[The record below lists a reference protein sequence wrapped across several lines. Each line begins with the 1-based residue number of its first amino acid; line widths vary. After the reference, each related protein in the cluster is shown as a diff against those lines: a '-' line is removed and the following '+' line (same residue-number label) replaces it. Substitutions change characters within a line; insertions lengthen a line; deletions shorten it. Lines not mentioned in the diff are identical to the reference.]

1 MSSAAYNFSASRL
14 NSSVSL
20 SGGYSTRTSS
30 VRSSSVYGGSDGSV
44 VRVSQA
50 GRLKQG
56 FQLNE
61 TFDNGFN
68 VSLNE
73 KATMQNL
80 NERLA
85 SYLNKVHELDK
96 ANAKLERQIREWS
109 DKKTVGKRDYS
120 PYFAT
125 LAELRQKK
133 ASLENARIILN
144 IDNAK
149 LAAEDFRIKYE
160 NELTIRQSVESDV
173 AGLRRV
179 LDDLTILRSD
189 LEIRI
194 EGLKEELV
202 YLKKNHEEEMATLR
216 NNMTSSSVNV
226 DVDAPPQQ
234 DLSRMLEEIR
244 TQYEGIVEKNRGEM
258 ESWYKQVK
266 ESTQV
271 IQTSHI
277 EISELRRTL
286 QALEIEL
293 QSQLSLK
300 AALEGTLHDAESR
313 YSLKLSQL
321 QGMINNLQIEI
332 TQIRTDIE
340 RQDSEYRMLLD
351 IKTRLEMEIAEY
363 RRLLEG
369 EDSYGKT
376 TVTKVVESKVVDTK
390 FVSKVDETKITP
402 PPPPKR
408 KLFDIIKN
416 TVIIKGHFIIVFF
429 SSVVLS
435 NWISG
440 STNNKGE

>member
-125 LAELRQKK
+125 LAELRQKIKK

-258 ESWYKQVK
+258 ESWYKFDKVNQQVK

-369 EDSYGKT
+369 EESGGRGHGGPEKINQSTPLPHYHCDHH
-376 TVTKVVESKVVDTK
+376 VTKNQPTMA
-390 FVSKVDETKITP
+390 FVFKCLMEGHVK
-402 PPPPKR
+402 
-408 KLFDIIKN
+408 KL
-416 TVIIKGHFIIVFF
+416 
-429 SSVVLS
+429 
-435 NWISG
+435 
-440 STNNKGE
+440 

>member
-1 MSSAAYNFSASRL
+1 MSNFSSSRL
-14 NSSVSL
+14 NSSISL
-20 SGGYSTRTSS
+20 SGGYSTRASS
-30 VRSSSVYGGSDGSV
+30 VRASSIYGGADGSG

-50 GRLKQG
+50 GWLKQG
-56 FQLNE
+56 FDLNE

-68 VSLNE
+68 VSQNE

-80 NERLA
+80 NDRLA
-85 SYLNKVHELDK
+85 TYLNKVRSLEK
-96 ANAKLERQIREWS
+96 ANAELERQIREWS
-109 DKKTVGKRDYS
+109 DKKTVGRRDYS

-125 LAELRQKK
+125 IAELRQKIHI
-133 ASLENARIILN
+133 ASLENARVILN

-149 LAAEDFRIKYE
+149 LAAEDFRVKYE
-160 NELTIRQSVESDV
+160 NELTMRQSVESDV
-173 AGLRRV
+173 ARLRRV
-179 LDDLTILRSD
+179 LDDLTMLRSD

-194 EGLKEELV
+194 EGLKEEVV
-202 YLKKNHEEEMATLR
+202 YLKKNHEEELAAIRSNTG
-216 NNMTSSSVNV
+216 SSSVNV

-234 DLSRMLEEIR
+234 DLGHMLNEIR
-244 TQYEGIVEKNRGEM
+244 TQYEGIVEKNRRDM
-258 ESWYKQVK
+258 ESWYKAKVK
-266 ESTQV
+266 TSENTQV
-271 IQTSHI
+271 IQTSHS
-277 EISELRRTL
+277 EISELRKTL

-369 EDSYGKT
+369 E
-376 TVTKVVESKVVDTK
+376 E
-390 FVSKVDETKITP
+390 
-402 PPPPKR
+402 
-408 KLFDIIKN
+408 
-416 TVIIKGHFIIVFF
+416 
-429 SSVVLS
+429 
-435 NWISG
+435 ISFENMCTFTSRSG
-440 STNNKGE
+440 LLPL

>member
-1 MSSAAYNFSASRL
+1 MLSSTVSSAAYNFSASRL

-125 LAELRQKK
+125 LAELSNRV
-133 ASLENARIILN
+133 
-144 IDNAK
+144 K
-149 LAAEDFRIKYE
+149 LFMTRYE

-258 ESWYKQVK
+258 ESWYKAKVKTINQQVK

-351 IKTRLEMEIAEY
+351 IKTRLEMEI
-363 RRLLEG
+363 LLMIVPLPTPSDEPVIT
-369 EDSYGKT
+369 KRVR
-376 TVTKVVESKVVDTK
+376 TVIEEMVDGKVVSRTEDVDM
-390 FVSKVDETKITP
+390 E
-402 PPPPKR
+402 
-408 KLFDIIKN
+408 
-416 TVIIKGHFIIVFF
+416 
-429 SSVVLS
+429 VL
-435 NWISG
+435 
-440 STNNKGE
+440 KK

>member
-125 LAELRQKK
+125 LAEL
-133 ASLENARIILN
+133 ILPFIVLGSTYFSN
-144 IDNAK
+144 RVK
-149 LAAEDFRIKYE
+149 LFMTRYE

-258 ESWYKQVK
+258 ESWYKAKVKTINQQVK

-351 IKTRLEMEIAEY
+351 IKTRLEMEI
-363 RRLLEG
+363 LLMIVPLPTPSDEPVIT
-369 EDSYGKT
+369 KRVR
-376 TVTKVVESKVVDTK
+376 TVIEEMVDGKVVSRTEDVDM
-390 FVSKVDETKITP
+390 E
-402 PPPPKR
+402 
-408 KLFDIIKN
+408 
-416 TVIIKGHFIIVFF
+416 
-429 SSVVLS
+429 VL
-435 NWISG
+435 
-440 STNNKGE
+440 KK

>member
-1 MSSAAYNFSASRL
+1 MSNFSSSRL
-14 NSSVSL
+14 NSSISL
-20 SGGYSTRTSS
+20 SGGYSTRASS
-30 VRSSSVYGGSDGSV
+30 VRASSIYGGADGSG

-50 GRLKQG
+50 GWLKQG
-56 FQLNE
+56 FDLNE

-68 VSLNE
+68 VSQNE

-80 NERLA
+80 NDRLA
-85 SYLNKVHELDK
+85 TYLNKVRSLEK
-96 ANAKLERQIREWS
+96 ANAELERQIREWS
-109 DKKTVGKRDYS
+109 DKKTVGRRDYS

-125 LAELRQKK
+125 IAELRQKIHI
-133 ASLENARIILN
+133 ASLENARVILN

-149 LAAEDFRIKYE
+149 LAAEDFRVKYE
-160 NELTIRQSVESDV
+160 NELTMRQSVESDV
-173 AGLRRV
+173 ARLRRV
-179 LDDLTILRSD
+179 LDDLTMLRSD

-194 EGLKEELV
+194 EGLKEEVV
-202 YLKKNHEEEMATLR
+202 YLKKNHEEELAAIRSNTG
-216 NNMTSSSVNV
+216 SSSVNV

-234 DLSRMLEEIR
+234 DLGHMLNEIR
-244 TQYEGIVEKNRGEM
+244 TQYEGIVEKNRRDM
-258 ESWYKQVK
+258 ESWYKAKVK
-266 ESTQV
+266 TSENTQV
-271 IQTSHI
+271 IQTSHS
-277 EISELRRTL
+277 EISELRKTL

-369 EDSYGKT
+369 E
-376 TVTKVVESKVVDTK
+376 ESGLNRQQSPHDC
-390 FVSKVDETKITP
+390 P
-402 PPPPKR
+402 PPHPFR
-408 KLFDIIKN
+408 
-416 TVIIKGHFIIVFF
+416 
-429 SSVVLS
+429 
-435 NWISG
+435 
-440 STNNKGE
+440 

>member
-1 MSSAAYNFSASRL
+1 MSNFSSSRL
-14 NSSVSL
+14 NSSISL
-20 SGGYSTRTSS
+20 SGGYSTRASS
-30 VRSSSVYGGSDGSV
+30 VRASSIYGGADGSG

-50 GRLKQG
+50 GWLKQG
-56 FQLNE
+56 FDLNE

-68 VSLNE
+68 VSQNE

-80 NERLA
+80 NDRLA
-85 SYLNKVHELDK
+85 TYLNKVRSLEK
-96 ANAKLERQIREWS
+96 ANAELERQIREWS
-109 DKKTVGKRDYS
+109 DKKTVGRRDYS

-125 LAELRQKK
+125 IAELRQKIHI
-133 ASLENARIILN
+133 ASLENARVILN

-149 LAAEDFRIKYE
+149 LAAEDFRVKYE
-160 NELTIRQSVESDV
+160 NELTMRQSVESDV
-173 AGLRRV
+173 ARLRRV
-179 LDDLTILRSD
+179 LDDLTMLRSD

-194 EGLKEELV
+194 EGLKEEVV
-202 YLKKNHEEEMATLR
+202 YLKKNHEEELAAIRSNTG
-216 NNMTSSSVNV
+216 SSSVNV

-234 DLSRMLEEIR
+234 DLGHMLNEIR
-244 TQYEGIVEKNRGEM
+244 TQYEGIVEKNRRDM
-258 ESWYKQVK
+258 ESWYKAKFDEVNQQVK
-266 ESTQV
+266 ENTQV
-271 IQTSHI
+271 IQTSHS
-277 EISELRRTL
+277 EISELRKTL

-376 TVTKVVESKVVDTK
+376 TVTKVVESKLLMIVPLPTPSDEPVITK
-390 FVSKVDETKITP
+390 RV
-402 PPPPKR
+402 R
-408 KLFDIIKN
+408 
-416 TVIIKGHFIIVFF
+416 TVIEEMVDGK
-429 SSVVLS
+429 VVSRTEDVDMEVL
-435 NWISG
+435 
-440 STNNKGE
+440 KK

>member
-125 LAELRQKK
+125 LAELRQKVRNPK

-202 YLKKNHEEEMATLR
+202 YLKKNHEEPVLHVSAL
-216 NNMTSSSVNV
+216 SVNV

-258 ESWYKQVK
+258 ESWYKAKFDKVNQQVK

-351 IKTRLEMEIAEY
+351 IKTRLEMEI
-363 RRLLEG
+363 LLMIVPLPTPSDEPVIT
-369 EDSYGKT
+369 KRVR
-376 TVTKVVESKVVDTK
+376 TVIEEMVDGKVVSRTEDVDM
-390 FVSKVDETKITP
+390 E
-402 PPPPKR
+402 
-408 KLFDIIKN
+408 
-416 TVIIKGHFIIVFF
+416 
-429 SSVVLS
+429 VL
-435 NWISG
+435 
-440 STNNKGE
+440 KK

>member
-125 LAELRQKK
+125 LAELRQKVRNPK

-258 ESWYKQVK
+258 ESWYKAKVKTINQQVK

-369 EDSYGKT
+369 EESGEICTANNTYGT
-376 TVTKVVESKVVDTK
+376 
-390 FVSKVDETKITP
+390 
-402 PPPPKR
+402 
-408 KLFDIIKN
+408 L
-416 TVIIKGHFIIVFF
+416 
-429 SSVVLS
+429 
-435 NWISG
+435 
-440 STNNKGE
+440 